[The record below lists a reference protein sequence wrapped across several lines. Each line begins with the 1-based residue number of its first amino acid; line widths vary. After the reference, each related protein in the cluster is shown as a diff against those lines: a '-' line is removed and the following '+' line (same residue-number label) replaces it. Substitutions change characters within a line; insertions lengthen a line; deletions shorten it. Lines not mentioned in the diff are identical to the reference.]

1 MDLRDAHL
9 TPQYESMAS
18 DHGIHNAKKAP
29 VMIRRVGATLLFA
42 LSFTLA
48 LAASPAARTPDHLA
62 APVNPSTA
70 SCQPSTFRVILDVGH
85 GIAAPGATSARGVSE
100 YKFNLDL
107 AQDIYQAL
115 TDRGFANTVILLT
128 NERPPLGLFVRAN
141 RANAMHGDLFLAIHH
156 DSVPDNLLQTWQY
169 AGQQQH
175 YNDQFPGYAMFVSND
190 NADLAGSL
198 KFGKLLG
205 IALQQRGLGFTPH
218 YTLALMGRHRRR
230 LIDPEAGVYRYD
242 ALVVLQ
248 KARMP
253 AVLLEAGSI
262 VNRQE
267 ELQLASP
274 ARRALT
280 SAAVAAAVEDFCA
293 ARQQPGIGRAI
304 PVSSRGKS
312 H

>member
-1 MDLRDAHL
+1 
-9 TPQYESMAS
+9 MAS
-18 DHGIHNAKKAP
+18 DHGVHNAGKAP
-29 VMIRRVGATLLFA
+29 VMIRRVAATLLIA
-42 LSFTLA
+42 LSITLA
-48 LAASPAARTPDHLA
+48 LVAPPAARTPDHLA
-62 APVNPSTA
+62 APVKPPNAT
-70 SCQPSTFRVILDVGH
+70 CQQSAFRLILDVGH
-85 GIAAPGATSARGVSE
+85 TVAAPGATSARGIPE
-100 YKFNLDL
+100 YEFNLDL

-115 TDRGFANTVILLT
+115 TDRGFANTVVLLT

-175 YNDQFPGYAMFVSND
+175 YNDQFPGYAIFISNH

-198 KFGKLLG
+198 RFGKLLG
-205 IALQQRGLGFTPH
+205 LALQQRGLGYTPH
-218 YTLALMGRHRRR
+218 YTLALMGRHRRQ

-267 ELQLASP
+267 ELELASP
-274 ARRALT
+274 ERRALV

-293 ARQQPGIGRAI
+293 ARPQPSIGRAI
-304 PVSSRGKS
+304 PVSSRVKR
-312 H
+312 